1 METEGKGWRSRG
13 TGTVI
18 EFEGWN
24 GMETEG
30 RGNGGS
36 ATHGRLVE
44 HFDVALVAHAALDQL
59 AAQRPERG
67 TRPLAEH
74 HHVDVARR
82 QVEAGPEA
90 AEDLHLTR
98 TRARSRRGHDTVTTR
113 SRRGHDAAT
122 TWPRRSLDVV
132 TMRSR
137 RGHDAITMRSRRGH
151 DAATTR
157 FRRSH
162 DAVTTR
168 PRRGHSTA
176 EPVGQIAHVSKQA
189 DLQFVTTMRRTAL
202 RKVLNRSQ
210 DLLQLVRTVTER
222 VEYYYW
228 S

>member
-1 METEGKGWRSRG
+1 M
-13 TGTVI
+13 I
-18 EFEGWN
+18 EFEGWK
-24 GMETEG
+24 GMENEG
-30 RGNGGS
+30 TGGGGS

-98 TRARSRRGHDTVTTR
+98 TRARGHDVATTQPRRGLDAVTTR

-122 TWPRRSLDVV
+122 TRS
-132 TMRSR
+132 
-137 RGHDAITMRSRRGH
+137 
-151 DAATTR
+151 
-157 FRRSH
+157 
-162 DAVTTR
+162 
-168 PRRGHSTA
+168 RRGHSTA
-176 EPVGQIAHVSKQA
+176 EPVSQIAHVSKQA

-202 RKVLNRSQ
+202 RKVINRSQ
-210 DLLQLVRTVTER
+210 DLLQLVRTITVR